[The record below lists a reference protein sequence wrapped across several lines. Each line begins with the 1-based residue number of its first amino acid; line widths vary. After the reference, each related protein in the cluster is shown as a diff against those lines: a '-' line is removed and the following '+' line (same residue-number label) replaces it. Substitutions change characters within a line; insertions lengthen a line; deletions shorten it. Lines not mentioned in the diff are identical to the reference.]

1 MICVQMRAVDEFN
14 CKSVQRFTVR
24 YPAALSWKGE
34 RSCLFPMSTR
44 LPLNWCFSTLGCP
57 ELSFESAADL
67 AAEYDFGSIEI
78 RALERRLD
86 LPEYLKASYGSPDM
100 FGKAIQAAPIDVRC
114 LNSSLRLTSDADAH
128 RESFMEYARW
138 ADGAGIP
145 ALRAFD
151 GGEEC
156 DRIDGTTLEKIV
168 RNLEWWN
175 SVRASG
181 GMKTALWIETHWSL
195 CAPES
200 VLKLVEAA
208 PCELRIIWDVFH
220 PWRHGGR
227 DPIETWHLLKP
238 HIAHIHFKDAV
249 LDASSAKGAR
259 HTPLGEGEVPL
270 KSLFDQLSADGFTGA
285 VSFEWERYWNP
296 ELAPLKTMLAS
307 GQLLGYWSTL

>member
-1 MICVQMRAVDEFN
+1 M
-14 CKSVQRFTVR
+14 
-24 YPAALSWKGE
+24 PAPS
-34 RSCLFPMSTR
+34 
-44 LPLNWCFSTLGCP
+44 PLNWCFSTLGCP
-57 ELSFESAADL
+57 ELSFESAAEL
-67 AAEYDFGSIEI
+67 AAKYGFSSVEV

-86 LPEYLKASYGSPDM
+86 LPEYLGERYGSPEG
-100 FGKAIQAAPIDVRC
+100 FGKAIHAAPIDVRA
-114 LNSSLRLTSDADAH
+114 LNSSLRMTSEADSD
-128 RESFMEYARW
+128 RESFLEYARW
-138 ADGAGIP
+138 ANGAGIP

-156 DRIDGTTLEKIV
+156 DLVGAAVLEKIV
-168 RNLEWWN
+168 RNLEWWC
-175 SVRASG
+175 SVRASESIE
-181 GMKTALWIETHWSL
+181 TALWIETHWSL
-195 CAPES
+195 CTPES
-200 VLKLVEAA
+200 ILKLVEAA

-220 PWRHGGR
+220 TWRYGGR

-270 KSLFDQLSADGFTGA
+270 KSLFDQLSDDGFTGA

-307 GQLLGYWSTL
+307 GQSLGYWPSL